1 MALTLN
7 LTAHDPADIAALV
20 NEALDHDRAEHSIE
34 LDGDGDI
41 TISIEI
47 RAARRNLLPIQPGR
61 GAPPPACDHAADLAD
76 PVHCYLLPGHD
87 LPHRSHGLTWDDDG
101 VLRSEPAPAA
111 DLHVDADAGEI
122 SERDLADIAEIEGVS
137 IDEARRVLS
146 SDPDPESEP
155 VDDGPEEPAESGGAS
170 HPLTCGDAIIQL
182 LESDRAVAWSIAD
195 IADGITGSYKQ
206 STVSFTLGELARD
219 GAIQRAGRGLYQAKQ
234 V

>member
-34 LDGDGDI
+34 LADDGDI

-47 RAARRNLLPIQPGR
+47 PAARRNQLPIQPGR
-61 GAPPPACDHAADLAD
+61 SAPPPACDHPADLAD

-87 LPHRSHGLTWDDDG
+87 LPHRSHGLTWDDHG
-101 VLRSEPAPAA
+101 TVLPADEPAPQHADPALDEHDGHTVDVGQVEEVATAA
-111 DLHVDADAGEI
+111 E
-122 SERDLADIAEIEGVS
+122 
-137 IDEARRVLS
+137 
-146 SDPDPESEP
+146 PDPE
-155 VDDGPEEPAESGGAS
+155 VDEPEEPSESGGAS
-170 HPLTCGDAIIQL
+170 LPLTCGDAIIQL
-182 LESDRAVAWSIAD
+182 LESDRDVAWSIAD
-195 IADGITGSYKQ
+195 IADGITGSWKQ